1 MQTAVISP
9 QAQRLLAVA
18 ALNKIRSNT
27 KVVIDLGTPAAKRQA
42 QVLIT
47 PPDQGWSVE
56 HLRAQL
62 LGVMGAVIQNQAR
75 LNNPATDVFYDGS
88 PVGNPLKF
96 RKTITV
102 LFAGGRDV
110 RPVMNQLWAEAS
122 KIQGVLW
129 HWKAYSLYPGR
140 MPELNRAVKGN
151 GPVLMEYGDVILL
164 VPKLFTNTNPDPT
177 YQNVLHVKGQ
187 GTYKSRRG
195 NAARKKPGYYAKV
208 AANMR
213 RQSRATGFYV
223 RAITTLKPAIV
234 QAAGRTLPKG
244 VPFSILQSQRP
255 KQTPFYQG
263 VWGFSIRLQ
272 TGRSGR
278 R

>member
-88 PVGNPLKF
+88 PVKDPLKF
-96 RKTITV
+96 RKSITV
-102 LFAGGRDV
+102 LFQGGRDV
-110 RPVMNQLWAEAS
+110 RPVMNQLLAEAS
-122 KIQGVLW
+122 KINGVIW
-129 HWKAYSLYPGR
+129 QWKAYSYNPGR
-140 MPELNRAVKGN
+140 MPELNSAIRGS
-151 GPVLMEYGDVILL
+151 GPVMMEYGDVILL
-164 VPKLFTNTNPDPT
+164 VPKIFTASNPDPT
-177 YQNVLHVKGQ
+177 YQNVLYVKGQ
-187 GTYKSRRG
+187 GMYKSRKG
-195 NAARKKPGYYAKV
+195 KQRKKPGYYAKV

-213 RQSRATGFYV
+213 RQAKVTGFYV
-223 RAITTLKPAIV
+223 RAITTLKPAII

-244 VPFSILQSQRP
+244 VPFTVFNTQRP
-255 KQTPFYQG
+255 QQTPYYQG